1 MVTRQRQPVQDF
13 FKFRVYPSGFC
24 TLPRHP
30 LVKRWLIS
38 DLSSFSPLSP
48 VLLHTWAFLIA
59 RRDIFSWRGFIS
71 VKTFF
76 LLSLEN
82 ILSLNFYSPLFYLSP
97 LLKRFRSLG
106 THSEKLILCP
116 KGIQHLERGMRT
128 KAMKTDTLVLLNT
141 NRMYL
146 RTIQTV
152 KNKFWEGRHFPRN
165 YRPYRE
171 CRLVAT

>member
-1 MVTRQRQPVQDF
+1 MTHFRSFIF
-13 FKFRVYPSGFC
+13 FS
-24 TLPRHP
+24 
-30 LVKRWLIS
+30 S
-38 DLSSFSPLSP
+38 LSSSPTHLSFP
-48 VLLHTWAFLIA
+48 DSTSWYIFMTRLYIRQDLFPSFIGKHFIPQLL
-59 RRDIFSWRGFIS
+59 
-71 VKTFF
+71 FF
-76 LLSLEN
+76 
-82 ILSLNFYSPLFYLSP
+82 YPPLFYLSP